1 MEHDNNVYR
10 ATSDGN
16 GNLVTEVIS
25 NGSYLST
32 VGMPEDVVWHNGAS
46 FTQAEYDLA
55 ISKGLLSPKQ
65 QSKIQNQNVQSQTV
79 QPGTVEQLGI
89 NSDPDL
95 RAEGGDKGDGTESNE
110 SDANDSGQDISIPED
125 ADELVNDVYNALG
138 SEGYD
143 NLIEQVVLNDL
154 ASEGDHYELDGELA
168 DKVLNAGYAGEDIA
182 YTRNQVIDSSH
193 NYLVS
198 LGMTPAKTNEFA
210 DVLAQDPSL
219 YVEVAKSAM
228 RGDMSALK
236 SAAMAKGYL

>member
-1 MEHDNNVYR
+1 MEQDTNTYR
-10 ATSDGN
+10 TYMNEQGVMVS
-16 GNLVTEVIS
+16 EII
-25 NGSYLST
+25 GSRESSECSLFPQ
-32 VGMPEDVVWHNGAS
+32 GVVEYNGAT
-46 FTQAEYDLA
+46 FTEAEYEMGVREGYL
-55 ISKGLLSPKQ
+55 PPRTNM
-65 QSKIQNQNVQSQTV
+65 QSTMKAPSQQSQTV

-95 RAEGGDKGDGTESNE
+95 RAAGEGDDAESNE
-110 SDANDSGQDISIPED
+110 SDTNDSGQDISIPED

-154 ASEGDHYELDGELA
+154 AAEGDHYELDGELA

-182 YTRNQVIDSSH
+182 YTRNQVMDSSH

-236 SAAMAKGYL
+236 SAAKAKGYL

>member
-1 MEHDNNVYR
+1 MEQNNSVYR
-10 ATSDGN
+10 TTTDGN
-16 GNLVTEVIS
+16 GNLVTEVLD

-32 VGMPEDVVWHNGAS
+32 VGMPEGVVEYDGALL
-46 FTQAEYDLA
+46 TQAEYDMA
-55 ISKGLLSPKQ
+55 VSKGLLSPKQ
-65 QSKIQNQNVQSQTV
+65 EMKTQNKNVQSQTV

-95 RAEGGDKGDGTESNE
+95 RAAGEGDDAESNE
-110 SDANDSGQDISIPED
+110 SDTNDSGQDISIPED

-154 ASEGDHYELDGELA
+154 AAEGDHYELDGELA